1 MYKRLSSID
10 KQLDDRAE
18 MHTKYTNRQTLGR
31 DKHTHRHTH
40 THIYMQPCT
49 HANTHV
55 CIPRFLCRVNFR
67 YKHQHLI
74 RNKQLSYQMEK
85 RLSQDTKEGYKPVI
99 LLHLR
104 LAL

>member
-40 THIYMQPCT
+40 THL
-49 HANTHV
+49 HAIMYTCKYSCLHSSFSVQGSFQIQTPTFNSEQTAKLSNGKKV
-55 CIPRFLCRVNFR
+55 ASR
-67 YKHQHLI
+67 HQRRI
-74 RNKQLSYQMEK
+74 
-85 RLSQDTKEGYKPVI
+85 
-99 LLHLR
+99 
-104 LAL
+104 